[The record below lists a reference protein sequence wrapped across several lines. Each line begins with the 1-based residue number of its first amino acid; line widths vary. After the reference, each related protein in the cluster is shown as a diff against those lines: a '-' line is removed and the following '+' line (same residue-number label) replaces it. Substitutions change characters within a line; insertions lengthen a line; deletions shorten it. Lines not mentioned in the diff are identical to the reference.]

1 MENEHRYDL
10 FMKLIDEFDQG
21 CDLTE
26 EYDALLHNYNGTI
39 LFQAE
44 SQMIKMIGNHPGITA
59 SEISKSFGKTG
70 SASSQLIRK
79 LKEKGWVRQERN
91 QENNRLYNLY
101 LTESGS
107 EIYENH
113 RQFEERC
120 YLRTFHSLDRFSDD
134 RFKYLHCDSETSKC
148 YLPHGRGGEPQSGNQ
163 AAVRPHTKD
172 TEVFCLQMG
181 EGPLFV

>member
-1 MENEHRYDL
+1 MENEQRYQL
-10 FMKLIDEFDQG
+10 FMELIDEFDRG

-26 EYDALLHNYNGTI
+26 EYDSLLHNYNGII

-91 QENNRLYNLY
+91 EVNNRLYNLY
-101 LTESGS
+101 LTDEGS
-107 EIYENH
+107 AI
-113 RQFEERC
+113 
-120 YLRTFHSLDRFSDD
+120 
-134 RFKYLHCDSETSKC
+134 
-148 YLPHGRGGEPQSGNQ
+148 
-163 AAVRPHTKD
+163 
-172 TEVFCLQMG
+172 
-181 EGPLFV
+181 

>member
-1 MENEHRYDL
+1 
-10 FMKLIDEFDQG
+10 MKLIDEFDQG

-70 SASSQLIRK
+70 SASSQLICK

-120 YLRTFHSLDRFSDD
+120 YQRTFHSLDRFSDED
-134 RFKYLHCDSETSKC
+134 LNTYIAIQRHLNATFHMDVEESRNL
-148 YLPHGRGGEPQSGNQ
+148 G
-163 AAVRPHTKD
+163 TKRR
-172 TEVFCLQMG
+172 
-181 EGPLFV
+181 